1 MGLIDSILGAESGGN
16 PNAQNPRSSAG
27 GAGQFIDATWLD
39 MLAKHRPDIK
49 GTPDELLA
57 LKFDPKLSKEMTEAY
72 AGENGK
78 ILSNAGLP
86 VTPGT
91 TYLAHF
97 AGPQGAVNVLKAN
110 PGASVGEV
118 LGPQV
123 MAANPFLRGMTV
135 ADLQGWADK
144 KMGASPTP
152 QQAAPQPAPASPA
165 SPPISPVQAIPQQAP
180 PTFAPPPVQ
189 QPQPQGQP
197 SLMGQI
203 PAEQAMPPPI
213 FAQPQFSKL
222 KIPRFGGVLFA
233 RR

>member
-1 MGLIDSILGAESGGN
+1 MGLIDSIIGAESGGN

-57 LKFDPKLSKEMTEAY
+57 LKSNPDLSRQMTEAY
-72 AGENGK
+72 ATENGK
-78 ILSNAGLP
+78 TLSNAGLP

-97 AGPQGAVNVLKAN
+97 AGPQGAVKVLQSDPN
-110 PGASVGEV
+110 ASVADV

-135 ADLQGWADK
+135 SGLQAWADR

-152 QQAAPQPAPASPA
+152 QQPAAQPAPVSPA
-165 SPPISPVQAIPQQAP
+165 APPSPMQAIPPQAAPVFAPPVQQAQQQQAP
-180 PTFAPPPVQ
+180 P
-189 QPQPQGQP
+189 
-197 SLMGQI
+197 SLMDML
-203 PAEQAMPPPI
+203 PAEQSMPPPM
-213 FAQPQFSKL
+213 FAKSRLSKL
-222 KIPRFGGVLFA
+222 QIPRFGGVLFA